1 MKTQKQTPATATAT
15 TTKAKVTPKT
25 KAEKVQVAEKVTKAT
40 KAPKATKP
48 QTVVLQPAENCPF
61 GYPKAGGKCA
71 AIWRLCESL
80 LEKGVIPTGQQV
92 WQLAQAENESG
103 FQPPHNLSNCMQETL
118 RCRRYYGFGGRRK

>member
-1 MKTQKQTPATATAT
+1 MKTNVKPAAT
-15 TTKAKVTPKT
+15 TRAKATGAKP
-25 KAEKVQVAEKVTKAT
+25 EKVLASTEAAKTT

-48 QTVVLQPAENCPF
+48 QTVTLTPAENCPF
-61 GYPKAGGKCA
+61 TYPKAGGKCA

-80 LEKGVIPTGQQV
+80 LEKGIVPTGQQV